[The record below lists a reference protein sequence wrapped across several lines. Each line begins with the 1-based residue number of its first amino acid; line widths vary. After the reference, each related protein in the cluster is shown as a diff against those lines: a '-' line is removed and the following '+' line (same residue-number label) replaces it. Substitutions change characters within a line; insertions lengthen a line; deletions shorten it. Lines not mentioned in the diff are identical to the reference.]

1 MAFDPVKNLVVP
13 NDVVGG
19 LQDPMILIGV
29 PQQARVYT
37 PGFECVVVG
46 QALGVWHPIVFG
58 TMNDQGGRLHGGSI
72 GMRAL

>member
-1 MAFDPVKNLVVP
+1 LLCASQAPSSELFFLFESWVIALDPVKKLVVP

-37 PGFECVVVG
+37 LGFECVVVG
-46 QALGVWHPIVFG
+46 
-58 TMNDQGGRLHGGSI
+58 
-72 GMRAL
+72 